1 MRFDGKAVVVTG
13 GALGIGQAIC
23 ELLSE
28 RGASVAILDWD
39 AEAGEATCEKI
50 NRDGEGGKAVFTK
63 VDVSDSAAV
72 SNAVKSARRTFG
84 HLDSLVVSAGI
95 QRYGT
100 AVSTDDAQ
108 WDEVIGVNL
117 KGAWNAARAT
127 IPYLQ
132 ESGAGTIVN
141 VSSVQALASQQNVMA
156 YTISK
161 HGLLGLTRSMAMDF
175 AKDNIRSNAVCPG
188 TVDTPML
195 QWAASL
201 DPNPDSVYEACKH
214 MHPLGRIAKPWEI
227 AEVVAFLAHESSS
240 FVTGAVWTVD
250 GGLLTQIGGVP
261 RTE

>member
-13 GALGIGQAIC
+13 GALGIGQAAC
-23 ELLSE
+23 ELLAE

-39 AEAGEATCEKI
+39 ADAGQKTCDKI
-50 NRDGEGGKAVFTK
+50 NGDGGKATFAK
-63 VDVSDSAAV
+63 VNVSDAAQV
-72 SNAVKSARRTFG
+72 SDAVQKAHDTFG

-100 AVSTDDAQ
+100 AISTDDAQ

-127 IPYLQ
+127 IPFLQ
-132 ESGAGTIVN
+132 ESGGGTIVN
-141 VSSVQALASQQNVMA
+141 VSSVQALASQQNVLA
-156 YTISK
+156 YTVSK

-175 AKDNIRSNAVCPG
+175 AKDNIRANAVCPG

-195 QWAASL
+195 RWAASL
-201 DPNPDSVYEACKH
+201 DPNPQSVYDACNQ
-214 MHPLGRIAKPWEI
+214 MHPLGRIAQPREI